1 METDLKELQRVLH
14 RIEATMVTKKQLME
28 LLETLAV
35 LSKEYTLRQILTS
48 EKQIRAGK
56 VKLITRVSQL

>member
-1 METDLKELQRVLH
+1 MEAELKELHRVLQ

-35 LSKEYTLRQILTS
+35 LSKEDTLRQILTS